1 LRDDKAENGPMSVFR
16 RAKERQPEISERVVP
31 VIAVLAKISPGIAE
45 LMKGVNLRY
54 GLRGAESLEAAQ
66 AQFVP
71 EDFLPS
77 SSYTKSTQGAYA
89 TGCAVSREVSVAAA
103 AQVEK
108 EVIADDAAARNGA
121 QPSHLRFT
129 KSVKAKEG
137 AAQFFVFPYSG
148 IGTQG
153 KSSIDQRFWE
163 KFTNRSFISKWFR
176 TCASIA
182 NEKEGGISAH
192 MRVFN
197 YAAVTKPIIV
207 EMFLHAGKRAGY
219 NTTLEMD
226 HDIEALFGGAF
237 LGGRLDDGGLN
248 VGDLGSLVLGK
259 GFDGKGR
266 GPQAYAILDTAAVLE
281 QIKREQ
287 VEERPAV
294 AVFEDVS
301 WGLNALRDL
310 HQLMVKKNTTAEVLA
325 TRDAKKRGT
334 TVPTLEQITAGEF
347 ARWLN
352 AAGGL
357 ASAAERKRLHETD
370 DSELTP
376 VEKGKKRKW
385 DGFGGNQQAHANAQA
400 AVGVPLA
407 DRDVDPEKEAAW
419 RRKLKDGAAAGGVPL
434 ADRDVDPEKEAAWRR
449 KLKDGAAAGGVPLAD
464 RDVDPEKENQ
474 WRNATAAVGVPLAD
488 RDVDPEKEAA
498 WRRKLKDGAA
508 AGGVPLADRDVDPE
522 KEAAWRRKLKDG
534 AAAGGVPL
542 ADRDV
547 DPEKENQWRNATA
560 AGWRAARRPRRRP
573 GEGEPVE
580 ERDGGGRRAARR
592 PRRRPGEGGRVEA
605 QAQRRFREPLT
616 TMGEGPPEGV
626 DPVPPDD
633 VACGDGDAVRLQL
646 LREERQRQR
655 VFHPCA
661 SPDLRRASVQEA
673 VSGWQGQAD

>member
-1 LRDDKAENGPMSVFR
+1 MSVFH

-129 KSVKAKEG
+129 KSVKAKED

-182 NEKEGGISAH
+182 DEKEGGISAH
-192 MRVFN
+192 MRIFN

-287 VEERPAV
+287 VEERTAV

-310 HQLMVKKNTTAEVLA
+310 HQLMVKKNTTAEVLT

-385 DGFGGNQQAHANAQA
+385 DGFGGNQQAHANATA

-407 DRDVDPEKEAAW
+407 DRDVDPEKEAAWRRKRKDGAAAVGVPLADCDVDPEKEAAW

-449 KLKDGAAAGGVPLAD
+449 KRNDGFANPLQRWEKAHQKGLIPYRLTMSHAETETQCVFNFSGKSD
-464 RDVDPEKENQ
+464 NANAFFIPVLPQTFDGLLFKKLSLDGKVKQTRLLLPTSSDVDDPSRSPVVMASGERKGLAFTDFHLERLKELKAEGFSWSVDRVTPEMI
-474 WRNATAAVGVPLAD
+474 AT
-488 RDVDPEKEAA
+488 
-498 WRRKLKDGAA
+498 RKATHK
-508 AGGVPLADRDVDPE
+508 
-522 KEAAWRRKLKDG
+522 RK
-534 AAAGGVPL
+534 
-542 ADRDV
+542 
-547 DPEKENQWRNATA
+547 ATP
-560 AGWRAARRPRRRP
+560 RAPSP
-573 GEGEPVE
+573 GSSGKSPAPKAKKVE
-580 ERDGGGRRAARR
+580 EKK
-592 PRRRPGEGGRVEA
+592 
-605 QAQRRFREPLT
+605 
-616 TMGEGPPEGV
+616 
-626 DPVPPDD
+626 
-633 VACGDGDAVRLQL
+633 
-646 LREERQRQR
+646 
-655 VFHPCA
+655 
-661 SPDLRRASVQEA
+661 
-673 VSGWQGQAD
+673 GW

>member
-1 LRDDKAENGPMSVFR
+1 MSVFR

-129 KSVKAKEG
+129 KSVKAKED

-192 MRVFN
+192 MRIFN

-287 VEERPAV
+287 VEERTAV

-310 HQLMVKKNTTAEVLA
+310 HQLMVKKNTTAEVLT

-419 RRKLKDGAAAGGVPL
+419 RRKLKDGFANPL
-434 ADRDVDPEKEAAWRR
+434 QRWEKAHQKGLIPYRLTMSHAETETQCVFNFSGKSDNANAFFIPVLPQTFDGLLFKKLSLDGKVKQTRLLLPTSSDVDDPSRSPVVMASGERKGLAFTDFHLERLKELKAEGFSWSVDRVTPEMIATR
-449 KLKDGAAAGGVPLAD
+449 K
-464 RDVDPEKENQ
+464 
-474 WRNATAAVGVPLAD
+474 ATH
-488 RDVDPEKEAA
+488 K
-498 WRRKLKDGAA
+498 RK
-508 AGGVPLADRDVDPE
+508 
-522 KEAAWRRKLKDG
+522 
-534 AAAGGVPL
+534 
-542 ADRDV
+542 
-547 DPEKENQWRNATA
+547 ATP
-560 AGWRAARRPRRRP
+560 RAPSP
-573 GEGEPVE
+573 GSSGKSPAPKAKKVE
-580 ERDGGGRRAARR
+580 EKK
-592 PRRRPGEGGRVEA
+592 
-605 QAQRRFREPLT
+605 
-616 TMGEGPPEGV
+616 
-626 DPVPPDD
+626 
-633 VACGDGDAVRLQL
+633 
-646 LREERQRQR
+646 
-655 VFHPCA
+655 
-661 SPDLRRASVQEA
+661 
-673 VSGWQGQAD
+673 GW

>member
-1 LRDDKAENGPMSVFR
+1 MSVFH

-121 QPSHLRFT
+121 KPSHLRFT
-129 KSVKAKEG
+129 KSVKAKED

-163 KFTNRSFISKWFR
+163 KFTTNRSFISKWFR

-182 NEKEGGISAH
+182 DEKEGGISAH
-192 MRVFN
+192 MRIFN

-287 VEERPAV
+287 VEERTAV

-310 HQLMVKKNTTAEVLA
+310 HQLMVKKNTTAEVLT

-400 AVGVPLA
+400 AAGVPLA

-419 RRKLKDGAAAGGVPL
+419 RRKLKDGL
-434 ADRDVDPEKEAAWRR
+434 ANPFQRWVKDHQKGLIPYRLTMLHAETETQCVFNFSGKSDNANAFFIPVLPQTFDGLLFKKLSLDGKVKQTRLLLPTSSDVDDPSRSPVVMASGERKGLAFNDFHLERLKELKAEGFSWSVDRVTPEMIATR
-449 KLKDGAAAGGVPLAD
+449 K
-464 RDVDPEKENQ
+464 
-474 WRNATAAVGVPLAD
+474 ATH
-488 RDVDPEKEAA
+488 K
-498 WRRKLKDGAA
+498 RK
-508 AGGVPLADRDVDPE
+508 
-522 KEAAWRRKLKDG
+522 
-534 AAAGGVPL
+534 
-542 ADRDV
+542 
-547 DPEKENQWRNATA
+547 ATP
-560 AGWRAARRPRRRP
+560 RAPSP
-573 GEGEPVE
+573 GSSGKSPAPKAKKVE
-580 ERDGGGRRAARR
+580 EKK
-592 PRRRPGEGGRVEA
+592 
-605 QAQRRFREPLT
+605 
-616 TMGEGPPEGV
+616 
-626 DPVPPDD
+626 
-633 VACGDGDAVRLQL
+633 
-646 LREERQRQR
+646 
-655 VFHPCA
+655 
-661 SPDLRRASVQEA
+661 
-673 VSGWQGQAD
+673 GW

>member
-1 LRDDKAENGPMSVFR
+1 MSVFH

-121 QPSHLRFT
+121 KPSHLRFT
-129 KSVKAKEG
+129 KSVKAKED

-182 NEKEGGISAH
+182 DEKEGGISAH
-192 MRVFN
+192 MRIFN

-385 DGFGGNQQAHANAQA
+385 DGFGGNQQAHANA
-400 AVGVPLA
+400 
-407 DRDVDPEKEAAW
+407 
-419 RRKLKDGAAAGGVPL
+419 
-434 ADRDVDPEKEAAWRR
+434 
-449 KLKDGAAAGGVPLAD
+449 
-464 RDVDPEKENQ
+464 
-474 WRNATAAVGVPLAD
+474 TAAVGVPLAD

-498 WRRKLKDGAA
+498 WRRKRNDGFAN
-508 AGGVPLADRDVDPE
+508 PLQRWEKAHQKGLIPYRLTMSHAETETQCVFNFSGKSDNANAFFIPVLPQTFDGLLFKKLSLDGKVKQTRLLLPTSSDVDDPSRSPVVMASGERKGLAFTDFHLERLKELKAEGFSWSVDRVTPE
-522 KEAAWRRKLKDG
+522 MIATRK
-534 AAAGGVPL
+534 
-542 ADRDV
+542 
-547 DPEKENQWRNATA
+547 ATHKRKA
-560 AGWRAARRPRRRP
+560 TPRAPSP
-573 GEGEPVE
+573 GSSGKSPAPKAKKVE
-580 ERDGGGRRAARR
+580 EKK
-592 PRRRPGEGGRVEA
+592 
-605 QAQRRFREPLT
+605 
-616 TMGEGPPEGV
+616 
-626 DPVPPDD
+626 
-633 VACGDGDAVRLQL
+633 
-646 LREERQRQR
+646 
-655 VFHPCA
+655 
-661 SPDLRRASVQEA
+661 
-673 VSGWQGQAD
+673 GW